1 MIETIIKLKVTC
13 HDDSLTDVSSKE
25 LGEFIVETLDNE
37 FRKDD
42 MDFEVIEWLKRKR
55 FWVKILKSM

>member
-42 MDFEVIEWLKRKR
+42 MDFEVIE
-55 FWVKILKSM
+55 

>member
-42 MDFEVIEWLKRKR
+42 MDCEVIE
-55 FWVKILKSM
+55 

>member
-13 HDDSLTDVSSKE
+13 HDDSLTGVSSKE

-42 MDFEVIEWLKRKR
+42 MDFEVIE
-55 FWVKILKSM
+55 